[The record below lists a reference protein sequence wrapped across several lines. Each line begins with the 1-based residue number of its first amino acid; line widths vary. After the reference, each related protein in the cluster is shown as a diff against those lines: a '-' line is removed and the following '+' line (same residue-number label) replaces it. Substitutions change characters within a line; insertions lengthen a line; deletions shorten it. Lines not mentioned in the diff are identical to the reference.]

1 MTDYSRHF
9 ERIADALAEL
19 PEDVLLDGEAV
30 AFHPDGYSNFEA
42 LRGRGARDAV
52 MVAFDILEV
61 EGCDLQE
68 EPLERR
74 RSVLDGLLSD
84 APDGI
89 MLSQWIEGD
98 GPTIFEVACGMGL
111 EGIISKRLGTKYQS
125 GRCSNWLKTK
135 NATFVRR

>member
-1 MTDYSRHF
+1 MTDYTRHF
-9 ERIADALAEL
+9 ERIAEAVAEL

-30 AFHPDGYSNFEA
+30 VFHSDGHSNFEA

-52 MVAFDILEV
+52 LVAFDILEV

-68 EPLERR
+68 EALERR

-98 GPTIFEVACGMGL
+98 GPAIFEAACGLGL

-125 GRCSNWLKTK
+125 GRCQTWLKTK
-135 NATFVRR
+135 NSAFVHR